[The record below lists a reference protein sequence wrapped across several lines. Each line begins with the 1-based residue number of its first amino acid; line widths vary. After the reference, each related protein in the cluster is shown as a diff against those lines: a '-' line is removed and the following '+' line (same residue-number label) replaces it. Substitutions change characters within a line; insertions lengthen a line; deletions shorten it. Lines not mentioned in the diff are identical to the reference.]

1 MENEEYF
8 KSHHWKNVEENWLD
22 PKFRR
27 FCSIERAVKIQ
38 KLREICQHPISFK
51 LNNEIICAECGQTI
65 S

>member
-1 MENEEYF
+1 MENEEYLKF
-8 KSHHWKNVEENWLD
+8 HNWKKAGDDWLV

-27 FCSIERAVKIQ
+27 FYSIERAVKIQ